1 MRLLYISAQW
11 HSLAKLRMHHDMSL
25 QLLDYTTTWLGA
37 QMRLFN
43 HDTCSKVS
51 TKELQREADARA
63 RREGKGK
70 ASKGTAA
77 RQPAKLGIF
86 TIKFHFL
93 GDYVDYIRHF
103 GTRDSYSS
111 ETVGSV
117 LRSSYARYP
126 PPCSLLTYFNF
137 HRASYSI
144 AFQRRGSIALTKGSI
159 MVSLLKSSVD
169 MLDWIESAMTRPT
182 CRTTGNPNAEFESL
196 RPRNAPARTNR
207 RGRPPPTREWIA
219 PPRSRSEPPLT
230 NEWNLKGPLTT
241 KLTTKNESLLTRMN
255 EQTILPQSK

>member
-1 MRLLYISAQW
+1 MISPFGREGIRRFSENASEIKRKAARDYEDLLQCAIPVFESLLPEPHNQIVMRLLYISAQW

-25 QLLDYTTTWLGA
+25 QLLDYMTTWLGA

-103 GTRDSYSS
+103 GTTDSYSS
-111 ETVGSV
+111 ETVDHETHRQEQIDGADLPRQGS
-117 LRSSYARYP
+117 
-126 PPCSLLTYFNF
+126 
-137 HRASYSI
+137 
-144 AFQRRGSIALTKGSI
+144 G
-159 MVSLLKSSVD
+159 
-169 MLDWIESAMTRPT
+169 
-182 CRTTGNPNAEFESL
+182 
-196 RPRNAPARTNR
+196 
-207 RGRPPPTREWIA
+207 
-219 PPRSRSEPPLT
+219 
-230 NEWNLKGPLTT
+230 
-241 KLTTKNESLLTRMN
+241 
-255 EQTILPQSK
+255 